1 MLELVGD
8 LATKKSD
15 PVDLGSYLSSS
26 VSNVICSLLMS
37 VRFRHDDPKFIR
49 FTSLIDDGF
58 KLFTVTAAAGFIPLL
73 KLLPGFNY
81 AFNKIQQ
88 FKKKK
93 KKKNIFTNFSFLFGA
108 EIWKF
113 ENLSLL

>member
-88 FKKKK
+88 VKKKK
-93 KKKNIFTNFSFLFGA
+93 TFLQISRFFLA
-108 EIWKF
+108 RKF
-113 ENLSLL
+113 ENLKIYLFYRI

>member
-1 MLELVGD
+1 MKQFEALD
-8 LATKKSD
+8 LIRTLAKEESN
-15 PVDLGSYLSSS
+15 PVDLGSYFSSS

-37 VRFRHDDPKFIR
+37 VRFRADEPKFIR

-58 KLFTVTAAAGFIPLL
+58 KLFTVTATAGFIPIL

-88 FKKKK
+88 VATPFIQFWRRRNFK
-93 KKKNIFTNFSFLFGA
+93 ILSEFFL
-108 EIWKF
+108 
-113 ENLSLL
+113 